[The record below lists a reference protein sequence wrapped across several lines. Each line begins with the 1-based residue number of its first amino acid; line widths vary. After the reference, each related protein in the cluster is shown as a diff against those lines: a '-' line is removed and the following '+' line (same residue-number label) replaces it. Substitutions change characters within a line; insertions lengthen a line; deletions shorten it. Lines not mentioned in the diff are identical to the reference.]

1 MSTDEVTIQK
11 LVAKAASLL
20 KKAPMLT
27 VPQATNF
34 SSEQSTNPALQMR
47 VRRMML
53 LSKKQ
58 GDITSFPMEMN
69 VDISLPMP
77 TVSTL
82 ASPPI
87 AAAAAASL
95 SATTSSVS
103 NTLVSSTT
111 SSTTSFNQQ

>member
-27 VPQATNF
+27 VPQAMRAAIF

-69 VDISLPMP
+69 VDISSPMP

-82 ASPPI
+82 ASSPI
-87 AAAAAASL
+87 AAAAAASV

-103 NTLVSSTT
+103 NT
-111 SSTTSFNQQ
+111 